1 MQLNVISRFRSTDI
15 ARYDTYRDEKISSRR
30 EATRRCVIEKFPKIT
45 QGHSGSFVITPLS
58 GVSSY

>member
-45 QGHSGSFVITPLS
+45 QVTQDHL
-58 GVSSY
+58 